1 MNTTT
6 IITKSGHI
14 VRIHDPLTRGTPEWD
29 ARQKRWEKAT
39 AEFAKKAM
47 REVKA

>member
-29 ARQKRWEKAT
+29 ARQQRWGRAT
-39 AEFAKKAM
+39 AEFVKKAM
-47 REVKA
+47 REAKK